1 MLLAQYYD
9 VCWFKPRVR
18 WFLCLLKQA
27 VFVYEELAGNWV
39 MVTLVRH
46 KFQLDTSIIL
56 HIYTYISYMYRNLAL
71 RKHNSII

>member
-1 MLLAQYYD
+1 MLLPQHYD
-9 VCWFKPRVR
+9 FCWFKPRVR
-18 WFLCLLKQA
+18 WFLSLLKQA

-56 HIYTYISYMYRNLAL
+56 HIYINIFDICIETL
-71 RKHNSII
+71 H